1 MKVVFEAKTFENTI
15 SEISKGMNKIENVT
29 NLFTNT
35 QYQIQSVASISE
47 QNAAAT
53 EEVLATTENE
63 NKEIQEICNS
73 IDVIKKLSE
82 QLMSMVTKV

>member
-1 MKVVFEAKTFENTI
+1 LKVVFEAKTFENTI

>member
-1 MKVVFEAKTFENTI
+1 
-15 SEISKGMNKIENVT
+15 MNKIENVT